1 MAPRIFQNAKPAVA
15 APSSPAPSTPVAK
28 ASRSPLDSGGVV
40 TSGGRDSGG
49 RDSGVVQA
57 FSNSSNES
65 SPAPSPQQLGQFKPS
80 TAAAAS
86 ESRNPPTES
95 RFRRPMVAALPRAS
109 PPRGSSPRSSPRASE
124 VDDEVLDFE
133 ELPE

>member
-1 MAPRIFQNAKPAVA
+1 MA

-28 ASRSPLDSGGVV
+28 ASRSPLDGGGVV

-49 RDSGVVQA
+49 VQA